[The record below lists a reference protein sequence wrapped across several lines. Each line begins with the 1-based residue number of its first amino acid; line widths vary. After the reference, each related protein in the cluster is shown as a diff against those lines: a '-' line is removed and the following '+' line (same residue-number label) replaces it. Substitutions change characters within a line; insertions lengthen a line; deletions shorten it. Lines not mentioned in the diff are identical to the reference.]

1 MSSVSNALAMGQV
14 QIAVAKQQLNAIEQ
28 QGKAALDLIESS
40 APPEVVAAATPPPNA
55 AAHVGAHLNVVA

>member
-1 MSSVSNALAMGQV
+1 VQV
-14 QIAVAKQQLNAIEQ
+14 AVAKLQLDAIEQ
-28 QGKAALDLIESS
+28 QGKAALDLIKSG